1 MYEVII
7 TGSFAAAHQ
16 LRLLDG
22 SLEPLH
28 GHNWHVRV
36 VFAGPELDQMG
47 VLVDFT
53 VVRPQVQAVLSEMND
68 TFLNELSS
76 FSERNPSAE
85 NVALHIAEQI
95 AAIGEPASKLVSVE
109 VEEEPGCYAVYR
121 P

>member
-1 MYEVII
+1 MYEVIL

-16 LRLLDG
+16 LRLLDE

-36 VFAGPELDQMG
+36 VFAGPELDTMG

-53 VVRPQVQAVLSEMND
+53 VVRPKFLAVLAKLND
-68 TFLNELSS
+68 TFLNELPT
-76 FSERNPSAE
+76 FAERNPSAE
-85 NVALHIAEQI
+85 NVALHIAEEIQ
-95 AAIGEPASKLVSVE
+95 AIGEPAAKLMAVE
-109 VEEEPGCYAVYR
+109 VEEEPGCFASYR